1 MEDRHHR
8 RSIGLIAVATMLIPL
23 VWSLGLIGRGIWQL
37 SQDGTTTKNSSG
49 VRSFATVPNVTTG
62 VYNYGGSTAW
72 ASLRLAV
79 DSAIQAER
87 PELQLRYVQP
97 QTPPGSSP
105 GIKMLLQGE
114 VAFAQSSHPLSSQEF
129 ELARQKGLKLTQ
141 VPVAVNGIAV
151 AVHPQLNISGLTL
164 SQLQAIYT
172 GKISNWQEL
181 GGADLPITAYSRP
194 PSTGGMVDFFS
205 SKILQNRSFGS
216 NVQFVSTTTEAL
228 RQLANDPG
236 GIYYGSATAIVPQCT
251 VKSLPLGEDLVA
263 PYQKPLVAAAECPQR
278 RNQLNIEALR
288 NADYPLTHY
297 LYVVYIE
304 NNERSQIGRAYAD
317 FLLTPQ
323 GQQAIA
329 KAGLIPLD

>member
-1 MEDRHHR
+1 MEDRR
-8 RSIGLIAVATMLIPL
+8 RPIGLIVAATAALIPL
-23 VWSLGLIGRGIWQL
+23 AWSIGLIGRGIWQM
-37 SQDGTTTKNSSG
+37 SQDSITTENSS
-49 VRSFATVPNVTTG
+49 RISNFATVPNVTTG

-79 DSAIQAER
+79 DSAIQSER

-105 GIKMLLQGE
+105 GIEMLLEGE
-114 VAFAQSSHPLSSQEF
+114 VAFVQSAHPLSDREY

-141 VPVAVNGIAV
+141 VPVAVNSIAV
-151 AVHPQLNISGLTL
+151 AVHPQLDISGLTL
-164 SQLQAIYT
+164 GQLQAIYT
-172 GKISNWQEL
+172 GEVDNWQEL

-194 PSTGGMVDFFS
+194 SNTGGMVDFFS
-205 SKILQNRSFGS
+205 SSILEDRDFGS
-216 NVQFVSTTTEAL
+216 DVRFVPTTTEAL
-228 RQLANDPG
+228 RQLADDPG
-236 GIYYGSATAIVPQCT
+236 GIYYGSATAIVPQCS

-263 PYQKPLVAAAECPQR
+263 PYQEPLVSTAECPQR

-288 NADYPLTHY
+288 KAHYPLTHY

-304 NNERSQIGRAYAD
+304 NKERSQIGRAYAD

-323 GQQAIA
+323 GQNAIA